1 MDNDEIKSAIQA
13 GWDAMSRTYQADSDI
28 SLDDIHYAPFAP
40 GERYY
45 RLLGD
50 VSGKRALELACGG
63 AQNSITLSRWG
74 ADVIALDISANQLRH
89 ALSVRRETGARFE
102 LVAGDM
108 ESPSMFR
115 RGSFDIVLS
124 SFGWEFIPD
133 LNRCV
138 AKCAELLKP
147 GGQLVMSTVHP
158 LTAFDWRAQSRV
170 LAVTDYF
177 NPPVEVWD
185 EPATEG
191 REPGLT
197 FFRTIEELVA
207 SITGAGLLI
216 DRLLEP
222 CPVDGERSPYA
233 GRYWADHWERL
244 RRVPFAVVISARKT
258 S

>member
-45 RLLGD
+45 GLIGD
-50 VSGKRALELACGG
+50 VSGKRVLEMACGG
-63 AQNSITLSRWG
+63 AQNSVALSRWG

-108 ESPSMFR
+108 GSPTMFR
-115 RGSFDIVLS
+115 PGSFDLVLS

-133 LNRCV
+133 LSKCV
-138 AKCAELLKP
+138 ATCAELLKP

-207 SITGAGLLI
+207 SITGAGLMI

-233 GRYWADHWERL
+233 GRYWADHWDRL
-244 RRVPFAVVISARKT
+244 KHVPFAVVISARKI